1 MTYWC
6 IKILIQLLQ
15 RKVFQLFFILVGKYL
30 GHFTDSCVLR
40 NPIRA
45 VIINKNAY
53 HLKMTGNYSGE
64 NLPLPEHKYIEILGR
79 GGLWKVD
86 DNMILIS
93 KVAKCHFKIITS
105 VPTIKFD
112 CKSIVSTLM
121 KNPFIRESLSKLRI
135 KSTDTITKKEI
146 ALNLLEELLTL

>member
-1 MTYWC
+1 MT
-6 IKILIQLLQ
+6 
-15 RKVFQLFFILVGKYL
+15 R
-30 GHFTDSCVLR
+30 
-40 NPIRA
+40 
-45 VIINKNAY
+45 
-53 HLKMTGNYSGE
+53 NYSGE
-64 NLPLPEHKYIEILGR
+64 NLPLPERKYIEILGR
-79 GGLWKVD
+79 GGMWKVD
-86 DNMILIS
+86 DNMTLIS

-105 VPTIKFD
+105 VPTTKFD